1 MERRQIEYFLAV
13 IDHGS
18 ITAAAS
24 ALHVSQPSLSHAVKL
39 LESDLGAELFHRMP
53 RGVRL
58 TPAGE
63 AFAGQARLIVRE
75 METGRAVVKAVS
87 GLVAGRLDLIALPGV
102 LLDPL
107 AAVIGQFRSRHPQV
121 RVRVTSAERPEEV
134 REAVRSGAVELGLT
148 DHLDPTERDLT
159 GELVTEQ
166 DMMLA
171 LPPGS
176 APPPGGVVRV
186 PDLLDLDMVT
196 GVRDLVVEVLAGAG
210 VESSAAF
217 TPAVETDLRG
227 SSLYL
232 VLAGAGAAILPHTLA
247 ELGRAA
253 GLVIVPFDPP
263 QRRHSYVLRRAASL
277 SPAAQAMYSL
287 LLRYEDDRS
296 TPRSGR
302 G

>member
-1 MERRQIEYFLAV
+1 
-13 IDHGS
+13 
-18 ITAAAS
+18 
-24 ALHVSQPSLSHAVKL
+24 
-39 LESDLGAELFHRMP
+39 MP

-63 AFAGQARLIVRE
+63 AFAGQARLIIRE

-148 DHLDPTERDLT
+148 DRLDPTERDLA

-166 DMMLA
+166 DVVLA

-176 APPPGGVVRV
+176 LPPPGGVVHV
-186 PDLLDLDMVT
+186 PDLLDLEMVT
-196 GVRDLVVEVLAGAG
+196 GVRDLVVDMLAGAG
-210 VESSAAF
+210 VDSATAF
-217 TPAVETDLRG
+217 TPAVETELRG

-232 VLAGAGAAILPHTLA
+232 VLAGAGAAILPRTLA
-247 ELGRAA
+247 EIGRAA
-253 GLVIVPFDPP
+253 GVVIVPFDPP
-263 QRRHSYVLRRAASL
+263 QSRRSYVLRRAAPL
-277 SPAAQAMYSL
+277 SPAAQAMHSL
-287 LLRYEDDRS
+287 LRRGNNRS
-296 TPRSGR
+296 AGAV
-302 G
+302 